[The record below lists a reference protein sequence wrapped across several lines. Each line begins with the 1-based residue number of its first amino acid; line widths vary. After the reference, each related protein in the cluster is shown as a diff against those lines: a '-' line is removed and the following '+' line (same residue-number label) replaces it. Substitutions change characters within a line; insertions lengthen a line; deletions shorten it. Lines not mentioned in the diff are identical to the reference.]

1 MAYCPNCGSENDQ
14 TARFCLS
21 CGQDL
26 HATSST
32 EQPTYQRSVKAP
44 PGYTTGYAG
53 GSHLSKAPPPVGERI
68 GAYFIDCFIS
78 DFLCC
83 FGCFYTC
90 FKDGIN
96 NGQSI
101 GKGLLN
107 LRVVDYNT
115 GMPATY
121 GQSCVR
127 NFCECCS
134 CYALIDSQGRRM
146 GDYIAGTI
154 VIDDR

>member
-1 MAYCPNCGSENDQ
+1 MVYCPNCGTENDQ
-14 TARFCLS
+14 TARFCQS

-32 EQPTYQRSVKAP
+32 AQPTYQPSAKPP

-53 GSHLSKAPPPVGERI
+53 GSHLTKAPPPAGERI

-96 NGQSI
+96 NGQSV

-134 CYALIDSQGRRM
+134 CYALIDNQGRRM